1 MCNVGAS
8 LVGALFSRFFPCLL
22 FESATLFNVFFWKNA
37 ILWHILLWKNAKN
50 TLYLLWKNAKAMLER
65 KISRYIEH
73 FYEVNKGAL
82 LLAGAR
88 QIGKTYS
95 IRKFAEEHFESF
107 IEINFVEMP
116 EAVEIFSKAKSSNDI
131 LLRLSALTDKP
142 FIKGNTIIFFDEVQ
156 LCPEIITA
164 IKFLV
169 DDGRYRYILSG
180 SLLGVELTNLRSVP
194 VGYMA
199 IKDMY
204 PLDLEEFMWAVGVN
218 REVIATLKSAWEEK
232 RPVDDFIHRK
242 MMEVFRLY
250 LIVGGMPDAVN
261 AYKENSNLQD
271 VMEKQREII
280 RLYRKDISQYDS
292 QRQLSIKEVFDL
304 IPSELNSK
312 NKRFFIKDLNE
323 KARIEKYKDEFL
335 WLKDA
340 GVAIPVYNIEE
351 PKSPLKLAS
360 SRNLFKL
367 FSNDVGLLACQ
378 YSDGIQLKMLIGD
391 DAINYGSIF
400 ENVVAQEL
408 LAHGFNDLYYYNSKK
423 MGEVD
428 FVLEL
433 KGAVFPVEVKSGKDY
448 ARHRALNNILDC
460 NEYII
465 PESVVLCND
474 NYSVNNKVTY
484 APIYMVMFMHKEQP
498 ADIKFSLDLS
508 GL

>member
-1 MCNVGAS
+1 
-8 LVGALFSRFFPCLL
+8 
-22 FESATLFNVFFWKNA
+22 
-37 ILWHILLWKNAKN
+37 
-50 TLYLLWKNAKAMLER
+50 MLER
-65 KISRYIEH
+65 KISHYIEH

-95 IRKFAEEHFESF
+95 IRRFAEKHFESF
-107 IEINFVEMP
+107 IEINFVESP
-116 EAVEIFSKAKSSNDI
+116 EAVEIFSTAKNSNDI

-142 FIKGNTIIFFDEVQ
+142 LIKGDTLIFFDEVQ

-180 SLLGVELTNLRSVP
+180 SLLGVELNNLRSVP

-199 IKDMY
+199 IKDMF

-218 REVIATLKSAWEEK
+218 KDVIGALKTAWENK
-232 RPVDDFIHRK
+232 QPVDDFVHRK
-242 MMEVFRLY
+242 MMDVFRLY

-261 AYKENSNLQD
+261 AYKENNNLQD
-271 VMEKQREII
+271 VMAKQQEII
-280 RLYRKDISQYDS
+280 RLYRKDISQYDEA
-292 QRQLSIKEVFDL
+292 RQLSIKEVFDL
-304 IPSELNSK
+304 IPSELNSR
-312 NKRFFIKDLNE
+312 NKRFIIKDLNE
-323 KARIEKYKDEFL
+323 KARIEKYRDEFL

-340 GVAIPVYNIEE
+340 GVAIPTYNVEE

-378 YSDGIQLKMLIGD
+378 YSDGIQLKVLKGD
-391 DAINYGSIF
+391 DAVNYGSIY

-408 LAHGFNDLYYYNSKK
+408 RAHGFSELYYYNSKK

-428 FVLEL
+428 FVVEHN
-433 KGAVFPVEVKSGKDY
+433 GEVFPIEVKSGKDY

-460 NEYII
+460 GEYNI

-474 NYSVNNKVTY
+474 NYTQKDKVTY
-484 APIYMVMFMHKEQP
+484 APIYMVMFINKDHVI
-498 ADIKFSLDLS
+498 DVKFSLDLS

>member
-1 MCNVGAS
+1 
-8 LVGALFSRFFPCLL
+8 
-22 FESATLFNVFFWKNA
+22 
-37 ILWHILLWKNAKN
+37 
-50 TLYLLWKNAKAMLER
+50 MLER
-65 KISRYIEH
+65 KIYHYIEH
-73 FYEVNKGAL
+73 FYETNKGAL

-95 IRKFAEEHFESF
+95 IRKSGKQKFKSF
-107 IEINFVEMP
+107 IEINFIEMP
-116 EAVEIFSKAKSSNDI
+116 EAVGIFSPAKNSNDI

-142 FIKGNTIIFFDEVQ
+142 LIKGETIIFFDEVQ
-156 LCPEIITA
+156 LCPEIVTA

-180 SLLGVELTNLRSVP
+180 SLLGVELNNLRSVP

-218 REVIATLKSAWEEK
+218 KNVISALKSAWENK
-232 RPVDDFIHRK
+232 QPVDDFIHGK

-261 AYKENSNLQD
+261 AYKNSNNLQD

-292 QRQLSIKEVFDL
+292 KRQLSIKEVFDL

-312 NKRFFIKDLNE
+312 NKRFIIKSLND
-323 KARIEKYKDEFL
+323 KARIEKYQDEFL

-351 PKSPLKLAS
+351 PKLPLKLAS

-378 YSDGIQLKMLIGD
+378 YSAGIQLKILQGD
-391 DAINYGSIF
+391 DIINYGSIY

-408 LAHGFNDLYYYNSKK
+408 LAHGFDELYYYNSKK

-428 FVLEL
+428 FVADINGE
-433 KGAVFPVEVKSGKDY
+433 VFPIEVKSGKDY

-460 NEYII
+460 CDYII
-465 PESVVLCND
+465 PQAIVLCND
-474 NYSVNNKVTY
+474 NYSIRDKVAY
-484 APIYMVMFMHKEQP
+484 VPIYMMMFIHKEKSL
-498 ADIKFSLDLS
+498 DVKFSLDLS

>member
-1 MCNVGAS
+1 MRILEKCDFVAYF
-8 LVGALFSRFFPCLL
+8 ALEKC
-22 FESATLFNVFFWKNA
+22 KNA
-37 ILWHILLWKNAKN
+37 
-50 TLYLLWKNAKAMLER
+50 LYLLWKNAKAMLER

-95 IRKFAEEHFESF
+95 IRKFAEDHFESF

-218 REVIATLKSAWEEK
+218 KEVIATLKSAWQEK
-232 RPVDDFIHRK
+232 RHVDDFIHRK

-261 AYKENSNLQD
+261 AYKKNSNLQD

-292 QRQLSIKEVFDL
+292 QRQLSIKEVFDI

-323 KARIEKYKDEFL
+323 KARMEKYKDEFL

-360 SRNLFKL
+360 SRSLFKL

-378 YSDGIQLKMLIGD
+378 YSDGIQLKMLMGD

-408 LAHGFNDLYYYNSKK
+408 HAHGFNDLYYYNSKK

-428 FVLEL
+428 FVVEL
-433 KGAVFPVEVKSGKDY
+433 KGAVFPIEVKSGKDY

-460 NEYII
+460 HEYII

-484 APIYMVMFMHKEQP
+484 APIYMVMFIHKEQP
-498 ADIKFSLDLS
+498 VDIKFNLDLS

>member
-1 MCNVGAS
+1 
-8 LVGALFSRFFPCLL
+8 
-22 FESATLFNVFFWKNA
+22 
-37 ILWHILLWKNAKN
+37 
-50 TLYLLWKNAKAMLER
+50 MLER
-65 KISRYIEH
+65 KISHYIEH

-95 IRKFAEEHFESF
+95 IRRFAEKHFESF
-107 IEINFVEMP
+107 IEINFVESP
-116 EAVEIFSKAKSSNDI
+116 EAVEIFSTAKNSNDI

-142 FIKGNTIIFFDEVQ
+142 LIKGDTLIFFDEVQ

-180 SLLGVELTNLRSVP
+180 SLLGVELNNLRSVP

-199 IKDMY
+199 IKDMF

-218 REVIATLKSAWEEK
+218 KDVIGALKTAWENK
-232 RPVDDFIHRK
+232 QPVDDFVHRK
-242 MMEVFRLY
+242 MMDVFRLY

-261 AYKENSNLQD
+261 AYKENNNLQD
-271 VMEKQREII
+271 VMAKQQEII
-280 RLYRKDISQYDS
+280 RLYRKDISQYDEA
-292 QRQLSIKEVFDL
+292 RQLSIKEVFDL
-304 IPSELNSK
+304 IPSELNSR
-312 NKRFFIKDLNE
+312 NKRFIIKDLNE
-323 KARIEKYKDEFL
+323 KARIEKYRDEFL

-340 GVAIPVYNIEE
+340 GVAIPTYNVEE

-378 YSDGIQLKMLIGD
+378 YSDGIQLKVLKGD
-391 DAINYGSIF
+391 DAINYGSIY

-408 LAHGFNDLYYYNSKK
+408 RAHGFSELYYYNSKK

-428 FVLEL
+428 FVVEHN
-433 KGAVFPVEVKSGKDY
+433 GEVFPIEVKSGKDY

-460 NEYII
+460 GEYNI

-474 NYSVNNKVTY
+474 NYTQKDKVTY
-484 APIYMVMFMHKEQP
+484 APIYMVMFIHK
-498 ADIKFSLDLS
+498 DHVIDVKFSLDLS